1 MTTLPT
7 LDDVQNGQSSPSSSL
22 ATALS
27 ILFEYSDILTS
38 TLEPQL
44 RRILAAR
51 NEPLTSFAQLVD
63 LSITQIQL
71 WEKNLQAQFIAGH
84 PRIGESKNL
93 SALSAKEQGTTSPS
107 STSSVTPEVLARL
120 AHLNACYE
128 KRYPGLRYII
138 FVNGR
143 SRAAVAAIMEDQL
156 GLSHSLSPD
165 QPEVDRLESL
175 TVGEEEWTK
184 ELERAVVDVGLI
196 AKSRLKTLGTE

>member
-7 LDDVQNGQSSPSSSL
+7 LDDVQNGQSGPSSSL

-27 ILFEYSDILTS
+27 ILFEHSDIIAS

-44 RRILAAR
+44 RQILAAR
-51 NEPLTSFAQLVD
+51 NEPLTSFTQLID
-63 LSITQIQL
+63 LTITQLQS
-71 WEKNLQAQFIAGH
+71 WEKDLQAQFVAGH

-93 SALSAKEQGTTSPS
+93 SVLSAKEQGAALSPS
-107 STSSVTPEVLARL
+107 TPSVTPEVLARL

-143 SRAAVAAIMEDQL
+143 SRAAVAAI
-156 GLSHSLSPD
+156 
-165 QPEVDRLESL
+165 
-175 TVGEEEWTK
+175 K
-184 ELERAVVDVGLI
+184 
-196 AKSRLKTLGTE
+196 